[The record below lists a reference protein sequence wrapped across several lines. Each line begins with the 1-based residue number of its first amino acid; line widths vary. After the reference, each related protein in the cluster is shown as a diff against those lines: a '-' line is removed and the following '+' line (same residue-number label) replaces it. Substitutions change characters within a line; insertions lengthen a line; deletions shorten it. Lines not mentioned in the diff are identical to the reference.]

1 MVNYCVCTL
10 FKSLFC
16 RLFLTKLFKYCKNGV
31 VFCSFFYLFFVF
43 PFCFLSASLVWL
55 LFCVSPAL
63 CVAVVCLIVKMLY
76 ISCFVLQNVSS
87 GVLCVFLKF
96 CFVFDFKSCFP
107 LLFLISASVFC
118 GLCRKMLL
126 FFVKTF
132 VLCGC
137 GVIFASV
144 FGLAKR

>member
-31 VFCSFFYLFFVF
+31 VFLFFFLEFFSACFFAWFKICSFAAVYVIDILLKCYVF
-43 PFCFLSASLVWL
+43 
-55 LFCVSPAL
+55 
-63 CVAVVCLIVKMLY
+63 
-76 ISCFVLQNVSS
+76 SCFILQNVSS
-87 GVLCVFLKF
+87 GALRGFLKF
-96 CFVFDFKSCFP
+96 CFVFCLMSRFS
-107 LLFLISASVFC
+107 LLFSIIALCFC
-118 GLCRKMLL
+118 GFYRNLLL
-126 FFVKTF
+126 FFAKIF
-132 VLCGC
+132 VLCGA